1 MNKAASR
8 PTWQN
13 TELDKQLVIASYFGF
28 TPMSAPR
35 ITDADIAAAESC
47 ADLPHYDAVEKAAL
61 IRTYIE
67 QNFADLPH
75 PLALAYRKPAG
86 KKRLGGLSKTSPGG
100 YALHYIGAPTGIA
113 EAALIRAA
121 LSILSEEG
129 HKSMR
134 VDLNCI
140 GDKDSLASYEREL
153 GNFIRKS
160 GGGLPEELRASLKTD
175 VFNLFRHEEEAMIEL
190 AASAPPS
197 INFLTSA
204 ARAHFKEVLEFV
216 ESLGVEFGLDHS
228 LIAEK
233 NHASHTVFG
242 IRPTNPEG
250 ENVGRPKFL
259 ALGYRYSR
267 LGKKMGL
274 RKEVPMAG
282 LNIFN
287 PETKE
292 GVRKIYKDLPKARF
306 YLVQLGREAK
316 MKTLGLIE
324 MLRREKI
331 PVHHFIGKDKLD
343 AQLQGAEEHRVP
355 YLIIIGHKEAL
366 DGTATIRNVQTRAQ
380 DTIPME
386 MLPNYLRNI
395 KL

>member
-13 TELDKQLVIASYFGF
+13 TEFDKPLITASYFGF
-28 TPMSAPR
+28 TPIAAPR
-35 ITDADIAAAESC
+35 LTEADFAAADFC
-47 ADLPHYDAVEKAAL
+47 AELPHYDAVEKAAL

-67 QNFADLPH
+67 ENFADLPH
-75 PLALAYRKPAG
+75 PLALIYRKSTP
-86 KKRLGGLSKTSPGG
+86 KKRASGLVTPGG
-100 YALHYIGAPTGIA
+100 YSLHYIGAPTGIA
-113 EAALIRAA
+113 EAALIRAG
-121 LSILSEEG
+121 LSILAEEG
-129 HKSMR
+129 LENMR

-153 GNFIRKS
+153 GNFVRKS
-160 GGGLPEELRASLKTD
+160 GTGLPEDLRESLKKD
-175 VFNLFRHEEEAMIEL
+175 IFNLFRHEEEAMREL
-190 AASAPPS
+190 AAAAPSS

-216 ESLGVEFGLDHS
+216 ESLGVEFGLDNS

-242 IRPTNPEG
+242 IRRGQGDIETGAKNP
-250 ENVGRPKFL
+250 FL

-287 PETKE
+287 QDKKE
-292 GVRKIYKDLPKARF
+292 GAKKIYKDLPKARF

-316 MKTLGLIE
+316 MKTLNLIE

-343 AQLQGAEEHRVP
+343 VQLKGAEEYRVP